1 MLQYHLAKNK
11 YLLGLGD
18 APWVKHLLY
27 KHEDLTLH
35 PRIPRCWWE
44 GRSWQIL
51 GLADLL
57 V

>member
-18 APWVKHLLY
+18 APWVKRLLY

-35 PRIPRCWWE
+35 PWIPQCWWE

-51 GLADLL
+51 GLAALL